1 MESLD
6 QRIAIA
12 KARNELAAFND
23 DTAIEEDFDA
33 LYLCMSPKTL
43 GELRS
48 GGGGPVFIKPRA
60 LRAAG
65 RNQPVSYS
73 MGELRKWRESMS
85 AGSNLEVARLQG
97 LVGWVSGV
105 EPFWADRQG
114 ALLGSAL
121 DQSADDWPDLFVKV
135 LARTV
140 SVGWASPRDALML
153 RWAAAPAHAEFA
165 DEYRAV
171 LEAEQSAILASLERT
186 ELDTETPA
194 PRSKTSGPDLEALR

>member
-6 QRIAIA
+6 HRIAIA

-23 DTAIEEDFDA
+23 DTAIEEDLAA
-33 LYLCMSPKTL
+33 LYLCISPKTL

-60 LRAAG
+60 LKAAG
-65 RNQPVSYS
+65 RNQPVSYA

-121 DQSADDWPDLFVKV
+121 DQSADNWPDLFVKA

-140 SVGWASPRDALML
+140 SVVWASPRDALML
-153 RWAAAPAHAEFA
+153 QWAAAPAHAEFA
-165 DEYRAV
+165 DEYRSA
-171 LEAEQSAILASLERT
+171 LGAEQSAILASLERT
-186 ELDTETPA
+186 ELNMETPT
-194 PRSKTSGPDLEALR
+194 PQPKTSGPDLGASR